1 MGVKNIEEVSLKTI
15 KSDRL
20 KLDLIVLQDI
30 LGLTNKEII
39 EFYKETFDLVKS
51 RIERAISVEKNGY
64 RGKINIDLIKEAIV
78 EKLKNQD

>member
-1 MGVKNIEEVSLKTI
+1 MKNIEEISLDTI

-30 LGLTNKEII
+30 LGLTNKEMI

-51 RIERAISVEKNGY
+51 RIERATSVEKNGY